1 MLLEAHITLELRDLR
16 KRFGS
21 TVALDGCSFEVERG
35 SMLGFLGPNGA
46 GKTTATRCVSGLTT
60 PDAGE
65 VRWNGEPIS
74 HNLKRRFG
82 YLPEQRG
89 LYPRMRLLDQLSY
102 FGALHGVERSVARA
116 SAMQWLERLNLGDRA
131 EDRLED
137 LSHGNQQRVQ
147 LIASVLHEPE
157 LLVLDEPF
165 TGLDPIA
172 VATLGELVT
181 EQAQRGAAVVFSS
194 HHLDLVEGLCED
206 VVIINHGRIVLEGA
220 VSALK
225 AANERRHVE
234 IEVAGTNGD
243 WLPDGDGFGVVE
255 RDGDRVRLVVDRDAD
270 IESLLA
276 LARRAGTVTHFSFEP
291 PRLSELFMD
300 AVS

>member
-1 MLLEAHITLELRDLR
+1 VRCT
-16 KRFGS
+16 GS
-21 TVALDGCSFEVERG
+21 NAPRPAQRRCSG
-35 SMLGFLGPNGA
+35 
-46 GKTTATRCVSGLTT
+46 
-60 PDAGE
+60 
-65 VRWNGEPIS
+65 W
-74 HNLKRRFG
+74 
-82 YLPEQRG
+82 
-89 LYPRMRLLDQLSY
+89 
-102 FGALHGVERSVARA
+102 
-116 SAMQWLERLNLGDRA
+116 SALNLGDRA

-165 TGLDPIA
+165 TGLDPLA

-206 VVIINHGRIVLEGA
+206 VVIINHGTIVLEGS

-225 AANERRHVE
+225 AANDRRHVE
-234 IEVAGTNGD
+234 IEVPGTNGD
-243 WLPDGDGFGVVE
+243 WFPEADGFGVVE

-270 IESLLA
+270 IAALLA
-276 LARRAGTVTHFSFEP
+276 LAREAGTVTHFSFEP
-291 PRLSELFMD
+291 PRLSELFLD